1 MLSHIAR
8 YSFISVIAL
17 TLASPRDH
25 LEQTTVG
32 GSPQTA
38 FGVRLNDRQHAIMSA
53 LVGKW
58 KQVESDNYG
67 ALFDA
72 LGVPAETKELFLAN
86 KAEVEIGNDGDT
98 WCIKSTVMGKTR
110 EDTFKLGEER
120 DGVSI
125 VGMQVKFTTTLEGDA
140 LVEVSKAQGK
150 EVITRREVKGGQLV
164 STFTLGDVTASITSN
179 KA

>member
-1 MLSHIAR
+1 
-8 YSFISVIAL
+8 
-17 TLASPRDH
+17 
-25 LEQTTVG
+25 
-32 GSPQTA
+32 
-38 FGVRLNDRQHAIMSA
+38 MSA

-58 KQVESDNYG
+58 KQVESENYG

-98 WCIKSTVMGKTR
+98 WSIKSTVMGKTR
-110 EDTFKLGEER
+110 EDKFKLGEET

-125 VGMQVKFTTTLEGDA
+125 IGSPIKFITTLDGEA
-140 LVEVSKAQGK
+140 LVEVGKAQGK
-150 EVITRREVKGGQLV
+150 EVTTRREVKGGQLV
-164 STFTLGDVTASITSN
+164 STFTLDDVVAVIKSD

>member
-1 MLSHIAR
+1 
-8 YSFISVIAL
+8 
-17 TLASPRDH
+17 
-25 LEQTTVG
+25 
-32 GSPQTA
+32 
-38 FGVRLNDRQHAIMSA
+38 MSA

-58 KQVESDNYG
+58 KQVESENYD
-67 ALFDA
+67 ALLDA
-72 LGVPAETKELFLAN
+72 LGVNAETKALFLGN

-110 EDTFKLGEER
+110 EDSFKLGEER

-125 VGMQVKFTTTLEGDA
+125 VGLPVKFTTTLEGDA

-164 STFTLGDVTASITSN
+164 STFKLGSVTATIKSD